1 MGIPL
6 SPQKSLIRK
15 IRVKKQEKYTG
26 KIYDQ
31 YPLPPYELLSY
42 NNFRFMPSVYS
53 PH

>member
-26 KIYDQ
+26 DTAVRSM
-31 YPLPPYELLSY
+31 PPY
-42 NNFRFMPSVYS
+42 
-53 PH
+53 PHMS